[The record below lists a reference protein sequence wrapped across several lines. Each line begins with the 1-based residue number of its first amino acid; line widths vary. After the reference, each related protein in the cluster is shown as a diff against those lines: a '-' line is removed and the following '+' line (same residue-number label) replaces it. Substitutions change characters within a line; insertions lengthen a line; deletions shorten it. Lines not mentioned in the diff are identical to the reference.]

1 MADTMARPL
10 EDDCF
15 RRRSVE
21 EDVAKSSDL
30 FDLLNKLQNSRLDD
44 QRCELPR
51 GEASQARRNNA
62 APVSK
67 AERQTQDQ
75 EKLEEIMR
83 KQGSYP
89 MVVLPVAGGYWVDG
103 VDCASPSDVFD
114 SVFVPGHFTPAKI
127 NSREIATT
135 YRRHFLGKEHLNYIG
150 RDEGSNPFI
159 LSLKLETIEEAD
171 DHYRVILRTKE
182 GIVSELVPNDPKTE
196 LWTAARLVKSLR
208 DNINNVVLQPVF
220 FPKASELL
228 MAFDEQVLV
237 HEYKFGVI
245 YQRPGQIREEE
256 LFGNRHHSAAMDEF
270 LNMLAD
276 KVTLKDFSGF
286 RGGLDTQHGQTGQDS
301 FYTSFNGCEIMFHVS
316 TLLPYTEGDVQQLQR
331 KRHIGNDI
339 VAIVFQEENTPFMPT
354 MIASHFLHSFIVVQP
369 IRTGRLQIGRQ
380 RYRVAVTARLDV
392 PFFEPKLPVP
402 AEFEAGPEFREFL
415 LQKLINAEN
424 ASYRAEQFARLEAR
438 TRSSLLQN
446 LHDQLLGKTQEFSGS
461 ASFVAGDEL
470 DEGAATNGGST
481 AVASG
486 ASFLDGFFRKALSV
500 KIRSQSVESN
510 LAKRSSSSAS
520 SSSLTN
526 TVIGENTPLAT
537 GTPKAQSSRS
547 VNQGSPSQS
556 SSRRLDFPTV
566 TSLLG
571 MSRRRPNSS
580 PTTPVSSPETPPSMA
595 KSQLAQQQG
604 SQLQQSGCGSF
615 PCAESDTSSLNS
627 VESDLG
633 LSGSSMMPPPE
644 IPSRNS
650 RSLLIQATA
659 ASAASGGGQHAEGAD
674 TLQGFQEQIES
685 LAQELARMKREK
697 FDWLKDKAIMQAE
710 MQKLTDKEVRLTT
723 ELSLAKREVARLSK
737 LV

>member
-1 MADTMARPL
+1 MARPL

-15 RRRSVE
+15 RKRSVE
-21 EDVAKSSDL
+21 EDVAKSGDL
-30 FDLLNKLQNSRLDD
+30 FELLNKLQNSRLDD

-51 GEASQARRNNA
+51 DSSQPRKGNA

-67 AERQTQDQ
+67 AERQNQDQ
-75 EKLEEIMR
+75 EKLEEILR

-135 YRRHFLGKEHLNYIG
+135 YRRHFLGKDHLNYVG
-150 RDEGSNPFI
+150 RDETSNLFI
-159 LSLKLETIEEAD
+159 LSLILESVEEPN
-171 DHYRVILRTKE
+171 DHYRVILRTKD
-182 GIVSELVPNDPKTE
+182 GIACELIPNDPKTE

-208 DNINNVVLQPVF
+208 DSINNVVLQPVF

-245 YQRPGQIREEE
+245 YQRAGQTREEE
-256 LFGNRHHSAAMDEF
+256 LFGNRHHSAAMEDF
-270 LNMLAD
+270 LNILAE
-276 KVTLKDFSGF
+276 KVTLKDFPGF
-286 RGGLDTQHGQTGQDS
+286 RGGLDTQHGQTGQES

-339 VAIVFQEENTPFMPT
+339 VALVFQEENTPFMPT

-369 IRTGRLQIGRQ
+369 LRTGRLHVSRQ

-402 AEFEAGPEFREFL
+402 AEFDAGPEFREFI

-438 TRSSLLQN
+438 TRLSLLQT
-446 LHDQLLGKTQEFSGS
+446 LHDQLVCKTQDFSGS

-470 DEGAATNGGST
+470 DDGAAAATNGGT
-481 AVASG
+481 AVAAASG

-537 GTPKAQSSRS
+537 GTPKAQSSRN

-556 SSRRLDFPTV
+556 SGRRLDFPTV

-580 PTTPVSSPETPPSMA
+580 PTTPVSSPETPPSLA
-595 KSQLAQQQG
+595 KSQLGSQQHQQG
-604 SQLQQSGCGSF
+604 GGCG

-633 LSGSSMMPPPE
+633 LSGVYSSVPPE

-650 RSLLIQATA
+650 RALLIQATA
-659 ASAASGGGQHAEGAD
+659 ASAAGGAGAHAEGAD
-674 TLQGFQEQIES
+674 TIQGYQDQIES

-697 FDWLKDKAIMQAE
+697 FDWLKDKAIIQAE

>member
-1 MADTMARPL
+1 M
-10 EDDCF
+10 
-15 RRRSVE
+15 E

-30 FDLLNKLQNSRLDD
+30 FELINKLQNSRLDD
-44 QRCELPR
+44 QRCELPKDS
-51 GEASQARRNNA
+51 SQPRKGNA

-67 AERQTQDQ
+67 AERQTQDH
-75 EKLEEIMR
+75 EKLEEILR

-127 NSREIATT
+127 NSQEIATT
-135 YRRHFLGKEHLNYIG
+135 YRKHFLGKDHLNYVG
-150 RDEGSNPFI
+150 RDENSNLFI
-159 LSLKLETIEEAD
+159 LSLILESVEEPND
-171 DHYRVILRTKE
+171 RYRVILRTKD
-182 GIVSELVPNDPKTE
+182 GIACELIPNDPKADV
-196 LWTAARLVKSLR
+196 WTAARLVKYIR
-208 DNINNVVLQPVF
+208 DKINNVVLQPVF

-256 LFGNRHHSAAMDEF
+256 LFGNRHHSAAMEDF
-270 LNMLAD
+270 LHILAD
-276 KVTLKDFSGF
+276 KVTLKDFPGF
-286 RGGLDTQHGQTGQDS
+286 RGGLDTQHGQTGQES
-301 FYTSFNGCEIMFHVS
+301 YYTSFNGSEIMFHVS

-339 VAIVFQEENTPFMPT
+339 VALVFQDENTPFMPT

-369 IRTGRLQIGRQ
+369 IRTGRLHLSRQ

-402 AEFEAGPEFREFL
+402 AEFDAGPEFREFI

-438 TRSSLLQN
+438 TRSSLLQT
-446 LHDQLLGKTQEFSGS
+446 LHDQLVCKTQDFSGS
-461 ASFVAGDEL
+461 ASFMAGDEL
-470 DEGAATNGGST
+470 DDGAAAATNGGT
-481 AVASG
+481 AAAAATG

-537 GTPKAQSSRS
+537 GTPKAQSSRN
-547 VNQGSPSQS
+547 VNQGSPSQGS
-556 SSRRLDFPTV
+556 VRRLDFPTV

-580 PTTPVSSPETPPSMA
+580 PTTPESSPDTPPSLV
-595 KSQLAQQQG
+595 KSQQGCLQHQQG
-604 SQLQQSGCGSF
+604 GGG
-615 PCAESDTSSLNS
+615 PWAESDTSSLNS

-633 LSGSSMMPPPE
+633 LSGSYSSVPAE

-650 RSLLIQATA
+650 RALLIQATA
-659 ASAASGGGQHAEGAD
+659 ASAAGGAGPHAEGAD
-674 TLQGFQEQIES
+674 TIQGYQDQIES

-697 FDWLKDKAIMQAE
+697 FDWLKDKAVIQAE

>member
-15 RRRSVE
+15 RKRSVE

-30 FDLLNKLQNSRLDD
+30 FELLNKLQNSRLDD

-51 GEASQARRNNA
+51 GEPSQSRRNNA

-75 EKLEEIMR
+75 EKLEEILR
-83 KQGSYP
+83 KQGGYP

-127 NSREIATT
+127 NNREIATT

-150 RDEGSNPFI
+150 RDEGSNPFV
-159 LSLKLETIEEAD
+159 LSLKLETMEEAD

-182 GIVSELVPNDPKTE
+182 GIVSELVPNDPKND

-220 FPKASELL
+220 FPKGFRTPDGIRRTSSSPRVQIWSHLST
-228 MAFDEQVLV
+228 
-237 HEYKFGVI
+237 G
-245 YQRPGQIREEE
+245 RP
-256 LFGNRHHSAAMDEF
+256 
-270 LNMLAD
+270 D
-276 KVTLKDFSGF
+276 KGGRAVWKPPPQF
-286 RGGLDTQHGQTGQDS
+286 RGGLDTQHGQTGQES

-316 TLLPYTEGDVQQLQR
+316 TLLPFTEGDVQQLQR

-339 VAIVFQEENTPFMPT
+339 VAIVFQEDNTPFMPT

-369 IRTGRLQIGRQ
+369 IRTGRLHLGRQ
-380 RYRVAVTARLDV
+380 RERYAEARICAALLTARLDV

-438 TRSSLLQN
+438 TRSSLLQT
-446 LHDQLLGKTQEFSGS
+446 LHDQLLCKTQDFSGS
-461 ASFVAGDEL
+461 ASFVTGDEL
-470 DEGAATNGGST
+470 DDAAATNGGSS

-537 GTPKAQSSRS
+537 GTPKAQSSKS

-556 SSRRLDFPTV
+556 STRRLDFPTV

-580 PTTPVSSPETPPSMA
+580 PTTPVSSPETPPSLA
-595 KSQLAQQQG
+595 KSQLGSQQPGSQQQQPG
-604 SQLQQSGCGSF
+604 
-615 PCAESDTSSLNS
+615 CAESDTSSLNS

-633 LSGSSMMPPPE
+633 LSGSMMMPPPE

-659 ASAASGGGQHAEGAD
+659 ASAASGGGSHADGAD
-674 TLQGFQEQIES
+674 TFQGFQEQIES

-723 ELSLAKREVARLSK
+723 DLSLAKREVARLSK

>member
-30 FDLLNKLQNSRLDD
+30 FELLNKLQNSRLDD

-51 GEASQARRNNA
+51 GEPSQARRNNA

-75 EKLEEIMR
+75 EKLEEILR
-83 KQGSYP
+83 KQGGYP

-127 NSREIATT
+127 NNREIATT

-150 RDEGSNPFI
+150 RDEGSNPFV
-159 LSLKLETIEEAD
+159 LSLKLETMEEAN

-182 GIVSELVPNDPKTE
+182 GIVSELVPNDPKND

-237 HEYKFGVI
+237 HEYKFGVV
-245 YQRPGQIREEE
+245 YQRAGQIREEE
-256 LFGNRHHSAAMDEF
+256 LFGNRHHSAAMEEF
-270 LNMLAD
+270 LSMLAD

-286 RGGLDTQHGQTGQDS
+286 RGGLDTQHGQTGQES

-316 TLLPYTEGDVQQLQR
+316 TLLPFTEGDVQQLQR

-339 VAIVFQEENTPFMPT
+339 VAIVFQEDNTPFMPT

-369 IRTGRLQIGRQ
+369 IRTGRLHLGRQ

-438 TRSSLLQN
+438 TRSSLLQT
-446 LHDQLLGKTQEFSGS
+446 LHDQLLCKTQEFSGS
-461 ASFVAGDEL
+461 ASFLTGDEL
-470 DEGAATNGGST
+470 DDGAATNGGPV

-537 GTPKAQSSRS
+537 GTPKAQSSKS

-556 SSRRLDFPTV
+556 SARRLDFPTV

-580 PTTPVSSPETPPSMA
+580 PTTPVSSPETPPSLA
-595 KSQLAQQQG
+595 KSQLG
-604 SQLQQSGCGSF
+604 SQQPGSQHHQPGCT
-615 PCAESDTSSLNS
+615 ESDTSSLNS

-633 LSGSSMMPPPE
+633 LSGSTMVPPPE

-659 ASAASGGGQHAEGAD
+659 ASAASGGGSHADGAD
-674 TLQGFQEQIES
+674 MFQGFQEQIES

-723 ELSLAKREVARLSK
+723 DLSLAKREVARLSK

>member
-1 MADTMARPL
+1 MARPL

-15 RRRSVE
+15 RKRSVD
-21 EDVAKSSDL
+21 EDVGKSSDL
-30 FDLLNKLQNSRLDD
+30 FELLNKLQNSRLDD

-51 GEASQARRNNA
+51 ESQPRRINPPA
-62 APVSK
+62 VSK
-67 AERQTQDQ
+67 AERQNQDQ
-75 EKLEEIMR
+75 EKLEEILR

-114 SVFVPGHFTPAKI
+114 SVFVPGHFTPAKVS
-127 NSREIATT
+127 NSQEIATT
-135 YRRHFLGKEHLNYIG
+135 YRRHFLGKHHLNYLG
-150 RDEGSNPFI
+150 RDEATNPFI
-159 LSLKLETIEEAD
+159 LSLKLESLEEPN

-182 GIVSELVPNDPKTE
+182 GIVAELVPNDPKADP
-196 LWTAARLVKSLR
+196 WTAARLVKSLR
-208 DNINNVVLQPVF
+208 DSINNVILQPVF
-220 FPKASELL
+220 FPKAPELL
-228 MAFDEQVLV
+228 MAFDEQILV

-245 YQRPGQIREEE
+245 YQRSGQTREEE

-270 LNMLAD
+270 LHMLAD
-276 KVTLKDFSGF
+276 KVTLKDFTGF
-286 RGGLDTQHGQTGQDS
+286 RGGLDTQHGQTGEES
-301 FYTSFNGCEIMFHVS
+301 FYTSFNGCEIMLHVS

-369 IRTGRLQIGRQ
+369 VKTGRLHLGRQ

-402 AEFEAGPEFREFL
+402 AEFEAGPEFREFI

-438 TRSSLLQN
+438 TRSSLLQT
-446 LHDQLLGKTQEFSGS
+446 LHDQLLNKTQDFSGS
-461 ASFVAGDEL
+461 ASFVVGDEL
-470 DEGAATNGGST
+470 DDAAGTATTNGGGAPTS
-481 AVASG
+481 ASG

-526 TVIGENTPLAT
+526 TVIGENAPLAT
-537 GTPKAQSSRS
+537 GAPKAQSTRN
-547 VNQGSPSQS
+547 VNQGSPSQGS
-556 SSRRLDFPTV
+556 GRRLDFPTV

-580 PTTPVSSPETPPSMA
+580 PTTPVSSPETPPSLV
-595 KSQLAQQQG
+595 KSQMQQGCSQQQHG
-604 SQLQQSGCGSF
+604 QGGGG
-615 PCAESDTSSLNS
+615 CAESDTSSLNS

-633 LSGSSMMPPPE
+633 LSTSSGGYGAVPPE
-644 IPSRNS
+644 IPTRNS
-650 RSLLIQATA
+650 RCLLIQATA
-659 ASAASGGGQHAEGAD
+659 AAAAGGHAEGAD
-674 TLQGFQEQIES
+674 TVAQGYQDQIES

-697 FDWLKDKAIMQAE
+697 FDWLKDKTIMQAE

-723 ELSLAKREVARLSK
+723 ELSLAKREVARLAK